1 MFKMTRIVLS
11 AAVVTSSLMLTGNV
25 YAENP
30 KDTTTKGAAAS
41 PHVRDGKVQL
51 GTYLCK
57 DVMRLG
63 GDDRDLS
70 LTFMHGYWLGKKG
83 ATEFVANSLGKASDD
98 FVEYCL
104 DHPNDNA
111 LQSME
116 KFLK

>member
-1 MFKMTRIVLS
+1 
-11 AAVVTSSLMLTGNV
+11 
-25 YAENP
+25 
-30 KDTTTKGAAAS
+30 
-41 PHVRDGKVQL
+41 
-51 GTYLCK
+51 
-57 DVMRLG
+57 
-63 GDDRDLS
+63 
-70 LTFMHGYWLGKKG
+70 MHGYWLGKKG